1 MAVLLAEYKVRDL
14 ETFRRAFAEFA
25 PVRKELGATGHRL
38 MAPPDNPSSV
48 VVLIEFASADRA
60 GAFSHEPRR
69 LEALQR
75 AGVVERADVV
85 LEELET
91 ELV

>member
-1 MAVLLAEYKVRDL
+1 L
-14 ETFRRAFAEFA
+14 T
-25 PVRKELGATGHRL
+25 
-38 MAPPDNPSSV
+38 V
-48 VVLIEFASADRA
+48 VVLIEFASADQA